1 MNINDVR
8 KSALDKKLLNI
19 IGIKGIAKCKEDYT
33 FRCLLPKQ
41 GQGVIEVRILTGNLI
56 EYKIEKF
63 YINIALDEKKALRT
77 LIDEYDFDR
86 HFKIINIQFI

>member
-1 MNINDVR
+1 MNINDV
-8 KSALDKKLLNI
+8 KESALDKKLLNI

-33 FRCLLPKQ
+33 FSCLLPKQ

-77 LIDEYDFDR
+77 LIDEHDFDR
-86 HFKIINIQFI
+86 HFEIINIQFI